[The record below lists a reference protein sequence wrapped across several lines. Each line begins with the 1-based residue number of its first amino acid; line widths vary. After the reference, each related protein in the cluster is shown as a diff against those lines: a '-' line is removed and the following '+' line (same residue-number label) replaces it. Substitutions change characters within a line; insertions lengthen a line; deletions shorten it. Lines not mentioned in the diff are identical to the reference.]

1 MKRKFLKMF
10 KYYKLSI
17 IWLILAKDLIMKKFI
32 SIFIFSFIF
41 FNFFSLQAHN
51 LEQSVN
57 SEDRSIENIK
67 RDKFR
72 HPYETLKF
80 FGIEPEMKVVELSP
94 GRGWYTEILAVYMY
108 DEGELIT
115 APYSASLSDYAKR
128 SREAF
133 EVKLNSK
140 SIYEKVK
147 IVDLFGKLAED
158 ETVDAVLTFRNVHN
172 WLGEDGSGVKKV
184 FKQSYAALKP
194 GGILG
199 VVEHRANP
207 GISIKEMKKSG
218 YVTEELTIN
227 LAEEAGFI
235 LSKKSEINANVKDT
249 KDHPNGVWTLPPSL
263 YLKDGDKEKYR
274 QIGESDRMTLLFK
287 KPI

>member
-80 FGIEPEMKVVELSP
+80 FGIEPEMTVVELSP
-94 GRGWYTEILAVYMY
+94 GGGWYTEILAIYMY

-133 EVKLNSK
+133 EAKLNSK

-147 IVDLFGKLAED
+147 IVDLFGKLAEN

-172 WLGEDGSGVKKV
+172 WLGEDGSGVKNV
-184 FKQSYAALKP
+184 FEQSYAALKP

-199 VVEHRANP
+199 VVEHRAKR
-207 GISIKEMKKSG
+207 GTSIKEMKKSG

-227 LAEEAGFI
+227 LAKEAGFI
-235 LSKKSEINANVKDT
+235 LSKKSEINANIKDT

-263 YLKDGDKEKYR
+263 YLKDGDKEKYS

>member
-1 MKRKFLKMF
+1 MLFLK
-10 KYYKLSI
+10 YKKGSL
-17 IWLILAKDLIMKKFI
+17 MKKII
-32 SIFIFSFIF
+32 SIFIFMFLV
-41 FNFFSLQAHN
+41 FNPFSLQAHN
-51 LEQSVN
+51 LQQSVN

-80 FGIEPEMKVVELSP
+80 FGIDPEMTVVELSP
-94 GRGWYTEILAVYMY
+94 GGGWYTEILAIYMY
-108 DEGELIT
+108 DKGELIT
-115 APYSASLSDYAKR
+115 APYSATLSDYAKR

-133 EVKLNSK
+133 ESKLNSK

-147 IVDLFGKLAED
+147 IVDLFGKLAEN
-158 ETVDAVLTFRNVHN
+158 ETVDAVLTFRNIHN
-172 WLGEDGSGVKKV
+172 WLGEDGSGVGKV
-184 FKQSYAALKP
+184 FEQAYAALKP

-199 VVEHRANP
+199 VVEHRARP

-227 LAEEAGFI
+227 LAEKAGFN
-235 LSKKSEINANVKDT
+235 LSNKSEINANIKDT

-263 YLKDGDKEKYR
+263 YLKDGDKQKYL